1 MELRNDRRSSHNL
14 LLIHYDSPDFTSQA
28 HSNHPMLASKW
39 CTVMT
44 TVWEDWLLYC
54 GTDVTNLQFQKTS
67 SWEDHFSCQ
76 KNASSSPRRAELC
89 SHSLITN
96 FIPLFKELILFFPS
110 SETKVFTLKESV
122 SGSHWVGEMPC
133 AHNKSLLSQ
142 WVDIWK
148 KCRFLN

>member
-1 MELRNDRRSSHNL
+1 MELRIDRRSSHNL

-28 HSNHPMLASKW
+28 HYNHPMFASEW

-44 TVWEDWLLYC
+44 TVWEYRLLYC

-76 KNASSSPRRAELC
+76 KNASSFPHQAEHR
-89 SHSLITN
+89 SHSLVTN
-96 FIPLFKELILFFPS
+96 FIPLFKELILFFS
-110 SETKVFTLKESV
+110 LKWDRSFYPEEICKSFQWI
-122 SGSHWVGEMPC
+122 GQMPC
-133 AHNKSLLSQ
+133 AHNKPLLSQ

-148 KCRFLN
+148 NVDF